1 MMTTR
6 TLSIALERYDRHVP
20 FLMGMVEP
28 PEGIELK
35 ALEVGMVPPRRD
47 GVDRHRRM
55 LVDQEF
61 DIAEV
66 SLASYVMARQRGVSL
81 TAVPVF
87 PRRLFS
93 QNHIFVNAASGIS
106 SPAQLVGKRIA
117 IWAFQVTMSVLA
129 KGDLKAEYGLDWRDV
144 VWLTQ
149 RPEEIPW
156 QGTGGNIERMPE
168 GRTGADMLFAGEVD
182 AYIDPHPPHEI
193 FTDDRVRRLFP
204 DTRAE
209 CRTYW
214 KKHGYYPIM
223 HLFAIKDSLVEEFP
237 NLPRDVMRMWD
248 DARDQ
253 AYEYYI
259 DHNYTVLPFG
269 RYAVDDN
276 MDAFDSELWP
286 SGLAVN
292 RTNLERFI
300 GYMVDQEL
308 LRETV
313 PVDSLFHESVLRT

>member
-1 MMTTR
+1 MATR
-6 TLSIALERYDRHVP
+6 TLTIALERYDRHIP
-20 FLMGMVEP
+20 FLLGLVEP
-28 PEGIELK
+28 PAGIEIK

-66 SLASYVMARQRGVSL
+66 SLCSYIMARQRGVPL
-81 TAVPVF
+81 TAVPCF

-93 QNHIFVNAASGIS
+93 QNHIFVGADSGITQ
-106 SPAQLVGKRIA
+106 PKQLAGKRIA

-129 KGDLKAEYGLDWRDV
+129 KGDLQEEYGLPWRDV
-144 VWLTQ
+144 KWLTQ

-156 QGTGGNIERMPE
+156 QGSGGNIERMPD
-168 GRTGADMLFAGEVD
+168 GKIGAAMLLAGEVD

-193 FTDDRVRRLFP
+193 FEDARVRRLFP
-204 DTRAE
+204 DTPAE
-209 CRTYW
+209 CRAHW

-223 HLFAIKDSLVEEFP
+223 HLLAIKDSVIEEFP
-237 NLPRDVMRMWD
+237 DLPREVMRMWD

-253 AYEYYI
+253 AYEYYV
-259 DHNYTVLPFG
+259 DHNYTMLPFG
-269 RYAVDDN
+269 RYAFESD
-276 MDAFDSELWP
+276 MAAFDGELWP

-292 RTNLERFI
+292 RENLERFI

-308 LRETV
+308 LGEAV
-313 PVDSLFHESVLRT
+313 PVDPLFHPSVLDT